1 MTSVVSP
8 RRRQGGELEQ
18 LKEENFCLRL
28 QVTKLQVALRKSA
41 RKDGSRCSPA
51 RPVPAPASQEQVD
64 SVMSEL
70 VALRQQVGQLHEENR
85 RLQAQLQT
93 LQGGHAVAGHG
104 DEEPWIGARQDAFS
118 RGDIQYIER
127 EILCLK
133 QKLSDTR
140 QKLRV
145 TDEQPPPLQQY
156 QQHQHSLHAL
166 QEQEA
171 AQAGAGA
178 GQRVGASLEPLG
190 SLTAVA
196 GAQRSK
202 AGNKAAL
209 GSSKSTAPGSSLRAR
224 AGTSNTATKKVPTT
238 GVKPLK
244 AARHVERLAGA
255 RFAFVEVPA
264 SGLGAPAN
272 TRRVTEVDCEEAV
285 ARWMRTGNGP
295 FTAMK
300 PHQEAVDPQL
310 YMHMSADEFVLVLC
324 ALYCSNRGNKPVA
337 FKLATNLLSSAAVQ
351 TRIREVLVPRV
362 AARGAGQTW
371 KMSAEQLESV
381 WLTECMLGLLEGVA
395 EGAVPA
401 GSDAAVQARKV
412 LVAAGVRM
420 EELQPHCGPL
430 VLSVS
435 IRAATGAGDTATV
448 CRLASALA
456 IRQPKPYR
464 CCRPASN
471 SWLSALM
478 ARLGDEAGNDLA
490 AATGHYATISNILSG
505 KALGTSGAGG
515 RNPYPLCKLRAMLAK
530 ANAAERRLARWNMGT
545 VIVDNKCSRCRQR
558 WYCSEACQVKD
569 WRAGHKAEC
578 KRLAAEAG
586 AEAEAAAK

>member
-104 DEEPWIGARQDAFS
+104 DEEPWIGQDAFS

-190 SLTAVA
+190 SVSLNRDRDSFSFFPQLTAVA

-244 AARHVERLAGA
+244 ENRENATKG
-255 RFAFVEVPA
+255 
-264 SGLGAPAN
+264 GL
-272 TRRVTEVDCEEAV
+272 
-285 ARWMRTGNGP
+285 
-295 FTAMK
+295 
-300 PHQEAVDPQL
+300 
-310 YMHMSADEFVLVLC
+310 S
-324 ALYCSNRGNKPVA
+324 
-337 FKLATNLLSSAAVQ
+337 
-351 TRIREVLVPRV
+351 
-362 AARGAGQTW
+362 AARG
-371 KMSAEQLESV
+371 
-381 WLTECMLGLLEGVA
+381 
-395 EGAVPA
+395 
-401 GSDAAVQARKV
+401 
-412 LVAAGVRM
+412 
-420 EELQPHCGPL
+420 
-430 VLSVS
+430 
-435 IRAATGAGDTATV
+435 
-448 CRLASALA
+448 
-456 IRQPKPYR
+456 
-464 CCRPASN
+464 
-471 SWLSALM
+471 
-478 ARLGDEAGNDLA
+478 
-490 AATGHYATISNILSG
+490 
-505 KALGTSGAGG
+505 
-515 RNPYPLCKLRAMLAK
+515 KLRRK
-530 ANAAERRLARWNMGT
+530 G
-545 VIVDNKCSRCRQR
+545 S
-558 WYCSEACQVKD
+558 
-569 WRAGHKAEC
+569 
-578 KRLAAEAG
+578 
-586 AEAEAAAK
+586 